1 LFRMKPFEFSLASS
15 N

>member
-1 LFRMKPFEFSLASS
+1 MKPFEFSLASS